1 MDSVQRIFYVVYLTW
16 STDYGRIRRSEKMEL
31 LCVFLWWKKSFCLH
45 WLSKGIQFER
55 FVNIN
60 KVKVFFVTTKI

>member
-16 STDYGRIRRSEKMEL
+16 STDYGRIRMSEKMEL

-45 WLSKGIQFER
+45 WISKRIQFKR
-55 FVNIN
+55 FVKIN
-60 KVKVFFVTTKI
+60 KVKVFFVMTKI